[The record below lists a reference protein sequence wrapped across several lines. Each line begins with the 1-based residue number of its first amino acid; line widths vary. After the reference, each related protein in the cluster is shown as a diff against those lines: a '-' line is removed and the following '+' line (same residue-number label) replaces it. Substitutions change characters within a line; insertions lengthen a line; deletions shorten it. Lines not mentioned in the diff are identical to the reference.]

1 MGTSRYCT
9 HTTHRT
15 LTLYFTTDARMNE
28 MAFGGWAVYHNVP
41 MKKCDEADQLP
52 FAMKKRELED
62 MPLWDH
68 CLASS
73 AAPTYFK
80 SHVRLPVST
89 HPKLALTHP
98 ALPHRKS
105 MLTVAS
111 CPTRLHQVPTP
122 P

>member
-1 MGTSRYCT
+1 MNVVMAGQSLAQCSNRLLIVSFVLDNEKDGQGRMWEPRGTALLPPTALS
-9 HTTHRT
+9 
-15 LTLYFTTDARMNE
+15 LYFITDAT
-28 MAFGGWAVYHNVP
+28 FGGRAVYHNVP

-80 SHVRLPVST
+80 SHVRLPVPT
-89 HPKLALTHP
+89 HRNSA
-98 ALPHRKS
+98 
-105 MLTVAS
+105 
-111 CPTRLHQVPTP
+111 
-122 P
+122 

>member
-1 MGTSRYCT
+1 
-9 HTTHRT
+9 
-15 LTLYFTTDARMNE
+15 
-28 MAFGGWAVYHNVP
+28 MAFGGRAVYHNVP

-80 SHVRLPVST
+80 SHVRLPVPT

-98 ALPHRKS
+98 AAPHRKN
-105 MLTVAS
+105 MLMVAS
-111 CPTRLHQVPTP
+111 CQTQLHQVPTP

>member
-1 MGTSRYCT
+1 
-9 HTTHRT
+9 
-15 LTLYFTTDARMNE
+15 MNA
-28 MAFGGWAVYHNVP
+28 MAFGGRAVYHNVP

-80 SHVRLPVST
+80 SHVRLPVPT
-89 HPKLALTHP
+89 HRNSA
-98 ALPHRKS
+98 
-105 MLTVAS
+105 
-111 CPTRLHQVPTP
+111 
-122 P
+122 